1 MSVLLVEPAIDENSI
16 ETSNIDPSTVVSK
29 LAKTKEII
37 GEKVAE
43 VVGNGVVPDYKY
55 HKSSGG
61 ATVYDENGNNLVNNK
76 VYGDIAMAGD
86 KLFMVGDINDGVEV
100 FSIPEKKL
108 VEVTKEVEKEETFS
122 EKVVPT
128 TEVNTEV
135 STEVATTLE
144 NSTEVVTALENS
156 TEVTD
161 LANIFG
167 DNKEETTN
175 ISFEDITA
183 ETPTADIN
191 NEATTEIA
199 TDYLRDEEVQK
210 SIESMKEKNENVVDM
225 TSFLRQFEKPA
236 EEEKVDN
243 YQSDPFADYKGIHVD
258 DIEYDKDLKDEAL
271 EVVPNNG
278 DFEDAYNGRDELEI
292 VPDETAKEIV
302 KAFEDLGQENANKDR
317 LLADKDH
324 ELAEKDREI
333 EKLKY
338 AGEKKDNQIGI
349 LEQRYETAIS
359 AIRELRSALTK
370 ETAEKESAENKADI
384 YIEKANGFKLKL
396 AEQDRVIAK
405 LSSQLEAYRYL
416 KDQWERIKT
425 AQSIGS
431 SYDDVDSYMKY

>member
-43 VVGNGVVPDYKY
+43 VVGNGIVPDYKY

-108 VEVTKEVEKEETFS
+108 VNETKEVEKEETFS
-122 EKVVPT
+122 EDVVPT
-128 TEVNTEV
+128 TEV
-135 STEVATTLE
+135 STEVVTTLE
-144 NSTEVVTALENS
+144 NSTEAI
-156 TEVTD
+156 D
-161 LANIFG
+161 LTNIFG

-175 ISFEDITA
+175 ISFEDITT

-199 TDYLRDEEVQK
+199 TDYLRDDEVQK
-210 SIESMKEKNENVVDM
+210 SIESMKEKNANVVDM

-236 EEEKVDN
+236 AEEKEDN

-258 DIEYDKDLKDEAL
+258 DIEYDKDGEL
-271 EVVPNNG
+271 EIVPDSG
-278 DFEDAYNGRDELEI
+278 YVRDELEI
-292 VPDETAKEIV
+292 VPDSARDVVDTFKNLV
-302 KAFEDLGQENANKDR
+302 QENANKDR
-317 LLADKDH
+317 VI
-324 ELAEKDREI
+324 EENGRTLAEKDNEI
-333 EKLKY
+333 ARLKNLVT
-338 AGEKKDNQIGI
+338 KRDNQIRG
-349 LEQRYETAIS
+349 LEQKN
-359 AIRELRSALTK
+359 ELATSALRDAREALVK
-370 ETAEKESAENKADI
+370 KDAEIESKRKIADT
-384 YIEKANGFKLKL
+384 LKGTIDGL
-396 AEQDRVIAK
+396 KYELSKKDSEIAK
-405 LSSQLEAYRYL
+405 YQAEAAAYTYIINNIDTS
-416 KDQWERIKT
+416 KENPYDEYSHIK
-425 AQSIGS
+425 
-431 SYDDVDSYMKY
+431 Y

>member
-108 VEVTKEVEKEETFS
+108 VNETKEVEKEETFS
-122 EKVVPT
+122 EAVVPT
-128 TEVNTEV
+128 TEV

-144 NSTEVVTALENS
+144 NSTEAI
-156 TEVTD
+156 D
-161 LANIFG
+161 LTNIFG

-175 ISFEDITA
+175 ISFEDITT
-183 ETPTADIN
+183 ETPAADIN

-199 TDYLRDEEVQK
+199 TDYLRDDEVQK
-210 SIESMKEKNENVVDM
+210 SIESMKEKNANVVDM

-236 EEEKVDN
+236 AEEKEDN

-258 DIEYDKDLKDEAL
+258 DIEYDKDGEL
-271 EVVPNNG
+271 EIVPDSG
-278 DFEDAYNGRDELEI
+278 YVRDELEI
-292 VPDETAKEIV
+292 VPDSARDVVDTFKNLV
-302 KAFEDLGQENANKDR
+302 QENANKDR
-317 LLADKDH
+317 VI
-324 ELAEKDREI
+324 EENGRTLAEKDNEI
-333 EKLKY
+333 ARLKNLVT
-338 AGEKKDNQIGI
+338 KRDNQIRG
-349 LEQRYETAIS
+349 LEQKN
-359 AIRELRSALTK
+359 ELATSALRDAREALVK
-370 ETAEKESAENKADI
+370 KDAEIESKRKIADT
-384 YIEKANGFKLKL
+384 LKGTIDGL
-396 AEQDRVIAK
+396 KYELSKKDSEIAK
-405 LSSQLEAYRYL
+405 YQAEAAAYTYIINNIDTS
-416 KDQWERIKT
+416 KENPYDEYSHIK
-425 AQSIGS
+425 
-431 SYDDVDSYMKY
+431 Y

>member
-108 VEVTKEVEKEETFS
+108 VNATKEVEKEETFS
-122 EKVVPT
+122 EDVVPT
-128 TEVNTEV
+128 TEV
-135 STEVATTLE
+135 STEVVTTLE
-144 NSTEVVTALENS
+144 NSTEAI
-156 TEVTD
+156 D
-161 LANIFG
+161 LTNIFG

-175 ISFEDITA
+175 ISFEDITT

-199 TDYLRDEEVQK
+199 TDYLRDEEVQQ
-210 SIESMKEKNENVVDM
+210 SIESMKEKNDNVVDM

-236 EEEKVDN
+236 EEAKDDN

-258 DIEYDKDLKDEAL
+258 DIEYDKDGEL
-271 EVVPNNG
+271 EIVQNNG
-278 DFEDAYNGRDELEI
+278 NFEDTYNGRDELEI

-317 LLADKDH
+317 LLADKDNMI
-324 ELAEKDREI
+324 AEKDREI

-370 ETAEKESAENKADI
+370 ETAEKESAKNKADI

-396 AEQDRVIAK
+396 AEQARENAK